1 MWIWYLVS
9 FIIGISIS
17 FFIKKQSYKK
27 IFKKEIKKQEEA
39 IKNKIRER
47 EQQEEAIKNKIK
59 EKEQLENELKIT
71 DNAIKERTIIKQN
84 LAQKIEEI
92 VEKNN
97 QLNLDYSLNEQYFKE
112 EKEEQENFLKMI
124 EKEISS
130 LKEAREKANS
140 LILDL
145 IRETEEK
152 DFHRVILSKEDI
164 NDIIVLKELLP
175 KIINKRAINQ
185 IIYDVYY
192 KNPLK
197 DMLNRVL
204 EGKNICGIYKITN
217 LNTNQAYIGKS
228 VDLKKRWTEHIR
240 SSLGL
245 GTIAKTKFHNV
256 LYDLGV
262 ENFSFEVLEE
272 CDREKL
278 TEKEKFWIDFFNS
291 KIVGY
296 NSLK

>member
-17 FFIKKQSYKK
+17 FLIKKQSYKK

-39 IKNKIRER
+39 IKNKIREK

-59 EKEQLENELKIT
+59 EKEKLENELKIT

-97 QLNLDYSLNEQYFKE
+97 QLNLDYSLNEQYFEE
-112 EKEEQENFLKMI
+112 EKEEQEKFLKMI
-124 EKEISS
+124 EKEIST
-130 LKEAREKANS
+130 LKETREKANS

-145 IRETEEK
+145 IREAEEK
-152 DFHRVILSKEDI
+152 DFHRIILSKEDI
-164 NDIIVLKELLP
+164 NDIIVLKDLLP

-228 VDLKKRWTEHIR
+228 VDLKKRWTEHVR

-245 GTIAKTKFHNV
+245 GTIAKTKFHNI
-256 LYDLGV
+256 LYDLGI

-272 CDREKL
+272 CEREKL